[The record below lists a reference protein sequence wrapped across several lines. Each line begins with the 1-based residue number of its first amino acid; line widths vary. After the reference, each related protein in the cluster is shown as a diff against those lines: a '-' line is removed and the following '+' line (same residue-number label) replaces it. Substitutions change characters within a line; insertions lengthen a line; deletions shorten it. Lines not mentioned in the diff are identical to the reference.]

1 MDTCHRHAGM
11 TKGGWISASANTCRG
26 KLYNGGDDDNKMD
39 ARLRGHDE
47 YVEDGVVFTMAS

>member
-1 MDTCHRHAGM
+1 M